1 MGGIWCSSL
10 GGFPSF
16 TRLYI
21 TCSLCLPGLKPS
33 LPGRAEADGQALFCR
48 ALSGVQKHWKII
60 SLRQAS
66 PSMTSA
72 AGFLSFVESWD
83 EKEGHENKK
92 GTTWDVTE
100 EWEKGNW
107 R

>member
-1 MGGIWCSSL
+1 
-10 GGFPSF
+10 
-16 TRLYI
+16 
-21 TCSLCLPGLKPS
+21 
-33 LPGRAEADGQALFCR
+33 
-48 ALSGVQKHWKII
+48 
-60 SLRQAS
+60 
-66 PSMTSA
+66 MTSA